1 MRYVPS
7 TGSRFV
13 LQVPEDKN
21 SYINVKNLDARGLST
36 VFEGKISNG
45 VVSGSENQL
54 TINEITDTA
63 GLTFDQ
69 YRPVL
74 SAGIEIQLFAY
85 SNVGLGSGTEDAVI
99 GVNSTDAVGIDF
111 SSQTSAS
118 TQFVGPLKYYIFGYD
133 VETGKMPNA
142 VTIVG
147 ESPEYN
153 AILDPSK
160 WNEDQY
166 FEIGLT
172 RTSNT
177 VVPLIYRV
185 WQGNVEFLG
194 LIGNNKIGTGSLSFK
209 DFGNRQIPS
218 WNQDE
223 SAWSPSFLEDVIQVV
238 GGVPTQRKKIVGKEL
253 LKIKPIT
260 ENSVPNY
267 IIAETIAGGNLV
279 NGTDY
284 QIGNTVKFII
294 DDTARILEGLALA
307 SSGNIKELFFPAG
320 TYNIRDIALE
330 NSSFTD
336 YSNISLRGVG
346 EGSVIKRLPSHKT
359 NNTFPGLFNFSGTA
373 NKPIQGLRFRSI
385 VFDGNK
391 KDNASVSPAGGGY
404 EQGRY
409 ISEGLVFLSRAENVS
424 LTECRFIDAAGPGIH
439 SEYSTSVLL
448 NQNIFSRLGRNYET
462 TVRPIEV
469 FETDNSIVQGNIF
482 EFCTAGP
489 YFFGV
494 EFSTINNN
502 IIRSCGEDGVVLET
516 SYQWSA
522 TNNLSYTDSDSL
534 IRSVDQYNN
543 EYSKAPIEV
552 RRGTA
557 LEPIFFTVT
566 NGGEAVGLATDSVQ
580 ADIYK
585 LNISGLKSGTK
596 VGSFKVN
603 QTADQLEAGIF
614 SVTLPGNDSGLTT
627 TAGLFIPGTG
637 GLSLLD
643 PSLGNYGYMYEI
655 SATAFLGGGGRGFTP
670 VSVKQTNIGGND
682 YLSIKL
688 RNSSDLLSFIA
699 IEEEFDGNDFITIT
713 DFTNTDG
720 GIDALKDNSYQI
732 SSIDAAGNS
741 VLIAPVTGVT
751 PGVSGVD
758 FSGGSLFIRRENYQI
773 ADGNIIVH

>member
-45 VVSGSENQL
+45 VASGSENQL
-54 TINEITDTA
+54 TINEIQDDA

-74 SAGIEIQLFAY
+74 SAGIEIQMFAY
-85 SNVGLGSGTEDAVI
+85 ANVGLGSGSESTSV
-99 GVNSTDAVGIDF
+99 GVNSLDAVGINF
-111 SSQTSAS
+111 SDKTSTS
-118 TQFVGPLKYYIFGYD
+118 TEFVGPLKYYIFGYD

-147 ESPEYN
+147 EDPEYN

-172 RTSNT
+172 RTST
-177 VVPLIYRV
+177 TTIPIIYRV
-185 WQGNVEFLG
+185 WNGNVEFLG

-218 WNQDE
+218 WNQNE
-223 SAWSPSFLEDVIQVV
+223 IAWSPSFLEDVIQII
-238 GGVPTQRKKIVGKEL
+238 GGVPVQRKKIIGKEL

-260 ENSVPNY
+260 ENSAPNY
-267 IIAETIAGGNLV
+267 IIAETIAGGNLA

-294 DDTARILEGLALA
+294 DDTARILEGLSLA
-307 SSGNIKELFFPAG
+307 SAGNIKELFFPAG

-330 NSSFTD
+330 NSSFVD

-346 EGSVIKRLPSHKT
+346 ESSVIKRLPSHGS
-359 NNTFPGLFNFSGTA
+359 NNTFPCLLSFSGTSS
-373 NKPIQGLRFRSI
+373 KPVQGLRFRSI

-391 KDNASVSPAGGGY
+391 EDNASVSPAGGGY
-404 EQGRY
+404 EDGRY
-409 ISEGLVFLSRAENVS
+409 ISEGLVFLSRAENITV
-424 LTECRFIDAAGPGIH
+424 TECRFIDAAGPGVH
-439 SEYSTSVLL
+439 SEFSTSVLL

-462 TVRPIEV
+462 TVRPVEV
-469 FETDNSIVQGNIF
+469 FETDNNIVQGNIF

-502 IIRSCGEDGVVLET
+502 IVRSCGDDGVVLET

-522 TNNLSYTDSDSL
+522 TNNLSYSDSDSL
-534 IRSVDQYNN
+534 IKSVDQYNN

-566 NGGEAVGLATDSVQ
+566 NGGEAVGLAADSIQ

-585 LNISGLKSGTK
+585 LNVNGSKSSTK

-603 QTADQLEAGIF
+603 QTSDQLEAGIF

-643 PSLGNYGYMYEI
+643 PDNNQYGYMYEI
-655 SATAFLGGGGRGFTP
+655 SATAFLGGGGRGFVP
-670 VSVKQTNIGGND
+670 VSVAETTIGSTE

-688 RNSSDLLSFIA
+688 RNTSDMLSFIA
-699 IEEEFDGNDFITIT
+699 IEEGFSGNDFITIT
-713 DFTNTDG
+713 DFTNANE
-720 GIDALKDNSYQI
+720 GINTLKDNAYQI
-732 SSIDAAGNS
+732 SSIDTNTNS
-741 VLIAPVTGVT
+741 VLILPVTGVT
-751 PGVSGVD
+751 PGSGVD